1 MHFISI
7 TVLLSLE
14 SPLPLWYLIMTE
26 TILANRNPAREVSQV
41 LLPLNI
47 RAFSYSTITATHI
60 HLPKHVTITSVRAEN

>member
-41 LLPLNI
+41 LLSLNI
-47 RAFSYSTITATHI
+47 SAFSYSTITATHI
-60 HLPKHVTITSVRAEN
+60 HLPKYVIITSIRAEN